1 MSPTLGGPPFCT
13 NCGYQDGAGSGNE
26 VDLFSH
32 TNLYDASDFQEG
44 GKFSPKDG
52 GATQVMPASKQ
63 PRAGRR
69 HVPGESI
76 FAPQVTRK
84 PAAPRRRAG
93 AAAKA
98 PSTGRPAIV
107 DEDSADLDVPRLK
120 EAGAK
125 AVPDVVP
132 LREEALFLPRC
143 KYCEKSLELEDVA
156 GGVCR
161 QCRRD
166 RSKRRRRG
174 VTLSRVARAS
184 VGTLAVCETL
194 WIGALVILA
203 AARAGTS
210 QWQTADIVT
219 LSLRGGLVLFA
230 VFAAAMF
237 ARGHDWGAGAALAL
251 GPPAAL
257 LAALQLRSGAFAGRV
272 DVSAAAA
279 WLGAGAVGVLAALVA
294 ATCFSPGSLPIS
306 SLLDRKR
313 RRRSDTRPGG
323 SHGSQR
329 ASSVAGEDDAS
340 PAGAEGQSGRGSRRR
355 GRARAVI
362 GGIVAIAVAGLAGWQ
377 AALALSGKPKL
388 GPYDLPAE
396 VLLTP
401 GAALVAAALCAAAL
415 GLWLLARPP
424 AGRTHAGAVMAAAI
438 AGGLPAWLLL
448 GHFVLKADPARPLA
462 IVSGAAFLVGVGS
475 AAQIEGA
482 VEMSVLVPAII
493 GTAVAL
499 GASLWTLFGDSAA
512 RGRALAGFALTWAL
526 AWGAGLAAA
535 ACL

>member
-1 MSPTLGGPPFCT
+1 MSPTLDGPPFCT
-13 NCGYQDGAGSGNE
+13 NCGHQDGAGSGDE

-32 TNLYDASDFQEG
+32 TNLYDASDFQDG

-52 GATQVMPASKQ
+52 GATQVMPASKS
-63 PRAGRR
+63 PGAGRR

-76 FAPQVTRK
+76 FAPQGILEPG
-84 PAAPRRRAG
+84 PADRTPGAP
-93 AAAKA
+93 AKA

-107 DEDSADLDVPRLK
+107 EEDSGDLDVPRLK

-125 AVPDVVP
+125 AAADVVP
-132 LREEALFLPRC
+132 LREEALFLPHC
-143 KYCEKSLELEDVA
+143 KYCERSLELEEVA

-174 VTLSRVARAS
+174 VTLPRVARAT
-184 VGTLAVCETL
+184 VGTLVVCETL

-203 AARAGTS
+203 AARSGAS

-219 LSLRGGLVLFA
+219 LALRGGLVLFA

-237 ARGHDWGAGAALAL
+237 ARGRDWGAGAALAL
-251 GPPAAL
+251 GPPAAV
-257 LAALQLRSGAFAGRV
+257 LAALQLRSGALAGNV
-272 DVSAAAA
+272 DVTTAAA

-294 ATCFSPGSLPIS
+294 VTCFTPGSLPLS
-306 SLLDRKR
+306 SLLDRRR
-313 RRRSDTRPGG
+313 RRRSGTKPGG
-323 SHGSQR
+323 SRGSPK

-340 PAGAEGQSGRGSRRR
+340 PAGAEGRSGRGSRRR
-355 GRARAVI
+355 GRARAIV

-377 AALALSGKPKL
+377 AAPALGGEPKL
-388 GPYDLPAE
+388 GPYDLPSE

-415 GLWLLARPP
+415 GLWLLAKPP
-424 AGRTHAGAVMAAAI
+424 AGHTHAGAVTAAVI

-448 GHFVLKADPARPLA
+448 GHFILKADPARPLA
-462 IVSGAAFLVGVGS
+462 VVLGAALLVGVES
-475 AAQIEGA
+475 AAQIKGA
-482 VEMSVLVPAII
+482 AEMSVLVPAII

-499 GASLWTLFGDSAA
+499 GASLWTLFGDSSA